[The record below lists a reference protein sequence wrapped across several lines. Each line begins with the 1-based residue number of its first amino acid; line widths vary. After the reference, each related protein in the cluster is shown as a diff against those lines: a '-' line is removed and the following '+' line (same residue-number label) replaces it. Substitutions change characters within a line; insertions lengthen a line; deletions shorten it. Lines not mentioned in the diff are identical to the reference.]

1 MAVEKKWVLL
11 CILGGILMIISSAV
25 GSVSFFALVFG
36 IASDLLGE
44 EVALA
49 LSIVLTIFAI
59 IAALGGV
66 AVIIGV
72 ILVTRDKIGLG
83 KFIIGLGAGMGLIGL
98 IIFIISS
105 FMAGVLAIIY
115 ALINGGYGLLGV
127 ILTILARRTFKKD

>member
-127 ILTILARRTFKKD
+127 ILTIFARRTFKKD